1 MEDDNT
7 WWSDDETDIS
17 TTFSPTSSY
26 PNTYNAKSLSLP
38 AKNVALQEFHG
49 VLDDGSVTS
58 CSNTNVTEV
67 NSANQLSSSV
77 KSCHDASAFESF
89 SCTDEDD
96 DDDCDESDPDTTS
109 IESSII
115 NNR

>member
-1 MEDDNT
+1 MEDDNA
-7 WWSDDETDIS
+7 WGSDDETDIS
-17 TTFSPTSSY
+17 TTFSP
-26 PNTYNAKSLSLP
+26 NTKSLSLP
-38 AKNVALQEFHG
+38 AKNVGLEDFHDN
-49 VLDDGSVTS
+49 LDDGSATS
-58 CSNTNVTEV
+58 CSNTNATDV
-67 NSANQLSSSV
+67 NSPNQLSSSI

-96 DDDCDESDPDTTS
+96 DDCDESDPESTS

>member
-7 WWSDDETDIS
+7 WWSDDETDRS
-17 TTFSPTSSY
+17 NTFSPTSNY
-26 PNTYNAKSLSLP
+26 TNTYNAKSLSLP
-38 AKNVALQEFHG
+38 AKHVPLQQCHD
-49 VLDDGSVTS
+49 VLDEGSVTS
-58 CSNTNVTEV
+58 CSNTNVTDV
-67 NSANQLSSSV
+67 NSANQLSSSI

-96 DDDCDESDPDTTS
+96 DDDGDESDQDSTS
-109 IESSII
+109 LESSIT